1 VVSCTMHVGAM
12 DVSMAETSIA
22 GVVSDQ
28 NRASEIE
35 ERASVGWVERAGV
48 RPGDIH
54 IQKH

>member
-48 RPGDIH
+48 GPGDIH